1 MLLVHFYF
9 SSNFHQNSWKNIPI
23 SIAGANSRTRLVN
36 FGTKP
41 NKKLTD
47 WKDIKPIPIKI
58 ELTPIVNLFNPTN
71 LDEKHNISSSDILD
85 WFLPLYLKYCKV
97 SSYPL
102 TFPTFRIPHRGQNSK
117 QFNIT
122 KYVSKFLIYDAKM
135 LDKWV
140 KSEKKFF
147 VHCPFL

>member
-1 MLLVHFYF
+1 MLCNISNNLLLLVLFYF
-9 SSNFHQNSWKNIPI
+9 SSYFHQNPWKNIPI

-102 TFPTFRIPHRGQNSK
+102 TFPTFRIPVMTVLPSWPEFLSMSK
-117 QFNIT
+117 VPQHMYRF
-122 KYVSKFLIYDAKM
+122 
-135 LDKWV
+135 
-140 KSEKKFF
+140 
-147 VHCPFL
+147 

>member
-1 MLLVHFYF
+1 MSSCFANPNSLVTIYCYWYISIFLPIF
-9 SSNFHQNSWKNIPI
+9 IKIPEKI
-23 SIAGANSRTRLVN
+23 FLSIAGANSRTKLVN

-102 TFPTFRIPHRGQNSK
+102 TFPTFRIPIMIVLPSWLE
-117 QFNIT
+117 
-122 KYVSKFLIYDAKM
+122 FLSI
-135 LDKWV
+135 LV
-140 KSEKKFF
+140 
-147 VHCPFL
+147 LL